1 MNLRG
6 SVGVQWALMVLVSAF
21 LFVSFFHLNDW
32 LFESLEYVKGVN
44 WVFLPAGFRVLLVLA
59 LGIPGALG
67 IALGTFWLDTH
78 APVPPPPAEVMLL
91 TCLASGFGPW
101 LVKFW
106 MERRGLLG
114 QDLAQLTSVRLLQF
128 VVAYAAVNAVAHQSI
143 HWFFEQDPL
152 QPWINVWPMFTGD
165 LLGAV
170 IVLYTFKL
178 SLPWLK
184 ATLRT
189 KA

>member
-1 MNLRG
+1 MNLRW

-78 APVPPPPAEVMLL
+78 AAAPPPPAEVMLL

-106 MERRGLLG
+106 MQWRGLL
-114 QDLAQLTSVRLLQF
+114 DRELRHLSSASLLQF
-128 VVAYAAVNAVAHQSI
+128 VLIYAAINAVAHQLLFWVFSM
-143 HWFFEQDPL
+143 HNS
-152 QPWINVWPMFTGD
+152 QPWLDIWPMFFGD
-165 LLGAV
+165 LAGAL
-170 IVLYTFKL
+170 IVLYSFKL
-178 SLPWLK
+178 GLDWIKS
-184 ATLRT
+184 RT
-189 KA
+189 DSTN